1 LKYNKFKIICPS
13 HNNEAW
19 VETHIESILEQTY
32 DNYEVLYIDDSS
44 TDDTWKLVNDLVG
57 NHSKF
62 KLIRNDINKGATY
75 NYIEYLDDFM
85 SSDEEILV
93 HLDGDDWFGTA
104 DALEKL
110 NDLYNKNDYWMT
122 YGGFIVWDGSE
133 NIKQPFPQ
141 NTEYDNLIHSNSSY
155 RGDLWRA
162 SHLRTYKWFL
172 FRAIDRKDFIS
183 NIDNKYFWH
192 AGDLAFAYPCL
203 EMCPSDKIGVVDF
216 VTMVYNASA
225 ENQTRTRDRESVD
238 NYKFEEEIRSKKK
251 YRRITSKEKLTGEKL
266 PQVNVFYGYME
277 LHTNATKFSYC
288 YDRLYGD
295 FDLVYLGDEQ
305 ILDYIEGKI
314 NIDKKV
320 PVVIRLLEQRDY
332 FQRRIFNAVLDNA
345 DRFDLILTYDKILL
359 EKLPNTKFMPAND
372 VCQFNIQPNPST
384 HPNHKPYKASF
395 MDSYKLPENDI
406 FKLHHKN
413 KLVSCVTSNKS
424 FLPGHSTR
432 LEFIDRIKDKVDL
445 FGRGINPIDSKL
457 DALINY
463 AFSIGIENK
472 AAVDDYYWTEKL
484 NDCLLTG
491 TVPIYYGCP
500 NISKF
505 FNMDGILTFTT
516 QEELDDILNNLSFER
531 YESMMPAIKDNLK
544 RAKKYPLNNNDMY
557 DNFFKE
563 LI

>member
-1 LKYNKFKIICPS
+1 
-13 HNNEAW
+13 
-19 VETHIESILEQTY
+19 
-32 DNYEVLYIDDSS
+32 
-44 TDDTWKLVNDLVG
+44 
-57 NHSKF
+57 
-62 KLIRNDINKGATY
+62 
-75 NYIEYLDDFM
+75 
-85 SSDEEILV
+85 
-93 HLDGDDWFGTA
+93 
-104 DALEKL
+104 
-110 NDLYNKNDYWMT
+110 
-122 YGGFIVWDGSE
+122 
-133 NIKQPFPQ
+133 
-141 NTEYDNLIHSNSSY
+141 
-155 RGDLWRA
+155 
-162 SHLRTYKWFL
+162 
-172 FRAIDRKDFIS
+172 
-183 NIDNKYFWH
+183 
-192 AGDLAFAYPCL
+192 
-203 EMCPSDKIGVVDF
+203 
-216 VTMVYNASA
+216 
-225 ENQTRTRDRESVD
+225 
-238 NYKFEEEIRSKKK
+238 
-251 YRRITSKEKLTGEKL
+251 
-266 PQVNVFYGYME
+266 
-277 LHTNATKFSYC
+277 
-288 YDRLYGD
+288 
-295 FDLVYLGDEQ
+295 
-305 ILDYIEGKI
+305 
-314 NIDKKV
+314 
-320 PVVIRLLEQRDY
+320 
-332 FQRRIFNAVLDNA
+332 
-345 DRFDLILTYDKILL
+345 
-359 EKLPNTKFMPAND
+359 
-372 VCQFNIQPNPST
+372 
-384 HPNHKPYKASF
+384 